1 MMNRYSF
8 IRSLFV
14 VLTALFV
21 CLSTFAQNRD
31 LNPFAFKLSSVLEGD
46 VFTVTYYLNAPAQ
59 NVDVIITVGSQTVV
73 YNTNDAP
80 NTQGT
85 KLVKGIYVVPISL
98 RKEINN
104 IGTEFFRNVSN
115 LPWKINVTGGNTAA
129 MPAAGSDLDG
139 VLVKKEY
146 KFWAPYGI
154 DIDTDPF
161 SDNFGM
167 IYCAE
172 STIAPSDKV
181 NSEYY
186 THYLKNGTLTPSI
199 GLYVFDAAF
208 QNMPKSQSDYNF
220 VTPNEDKS
228 ILRNYNMGLSE
239 VRGSGEQTTFFSG
252 YPSMQS
258 MAPRRIRLSDD
269 GRLFASMFTTN
280 GVVMR
285 ELDPGR
291 LSYQTNSNNWYFNL
305 FQGTVDNTDND
316 HEWHSKL
323 GATYILENNKNKFVA
338 APNIAFDVRGKGDNL
353 KIFAVSGDKGA
364 IMNNYRVSFYYHEYP
379 IGTTYGLAAN
389 KAWTNAAPASTYFQ
403 QTSNSKVY
411 PNCDCFA
418 NVDHFGTAKKT
429 PVSILVYNTAG
440 MEYDPYG
447 GFWLCQYRA
456 NQNENPSLVHVN
468 AEGVVDYSEYVT
480 DRSRGAIRYTKDN
493 KKLIVAGGREYK
505 KTVDTNKGNA
515 NSSVVYYNLHNHTF
529 NSDKTKV
536 TLPAVYTKWA
546 TLYNVSQTNGTTK
559 PTLSDPIYIYLD
571 IRPEDFAWDYAGNLY
586 ACASLEERVCAYALP
601 NGGKPV
607 TTPSKAIYNI
617 VDTES
622 SVLKVNILP
631 GNIDAGTVEDNDF
644 PNLLDKYNN
653 KTSGFNLYYM
663 IDAKFQLRGVPA
675 TGYRF
680 YQWDD
685 EPIGQEVSSQT
696 TMVAGGVART
706 AKFGIDAWETKAIT
720 PITTEVTF
728 PGVFVQRELDNES
741 YSTICLPFELKTL
754 TGTPY
759 EGASVMKFV
768 GVEKVEEN
776 GVVKAN
782 MKFVPVEFTE
792 TDYMQPGVP
801 YLIKPVSPILGGEEV
816 IFKQAKCPVV
826 ANPNPYGGV
835 DVTTTESKGFAFRG
849 ILNPTDFPAS
859 KTNLFLVADN
869 RLANLYES
877 SHVYGMRGYFTV
889 PEGYD
894 ASMIQIKI
902 MDKTTTSV
910 ETTPNTSIV
919 DSMKVVKYMWNGKI
933 YIKQGNKVYDIT
945 GIRVK

>member
-1 MMNRYSF
+1 MNRYSF
-8 IRSLFV
+8 TRSLFV

-21 CLSTFAQNRD
+21 CLPIFAQNRE

-73 YNTNDAP
+73 YNTNNAP
-80 NTQGT
+80 NTQGN

-104 IGTEFFRNVSN
+104 IGTEFFRNESN

-129 MPAAGSDLDG
+129 MPAAGSNLDG

-146 KFWAPYGI
+146 KFFAPYGI
-154 DIDTDPF
+154 DIDTDPY

-167 IYCAE
+167 IYCSE
-172 STIAPSDKV
+172 SIIASSADAK
-181 NSEYY
+181 YY
-186 THYLKNGTLTPSI
+186 SHYKKNGTLTPGI
-199 GLYVFDAAF
+199 GLFVFDAAF
-208 QNMPKSQSDYNF
+208 QNMPKNESDYNF

-228 ILRNYNMGLSE
+228 IARNYNMGLSE
-239 VRGSGEQTTFFSG
+239 KRGTGEQSAFASI
-252 YPSMQS
+252 QS
-258 MAPRRIRLSDD
+258 LAPNRIRLSDD
-269 GRLFASMFTTN
+269 GRLFASMFTTT
-280 GVVMR
+280 GKVIK
-285 ELDPGR
+285 ELNPKR
-291 LSYQTNSNNWYFNL
+291 LSYKTNDNNWHFDL
-305 FQGTVDNTDND
+305 FQGTVDDPDDD
-316 HEWHSKL
+316 HEFHSQL
-323 GATYILENNKNKFVA
+323 GATYILENASNKFVA
-338 APNIAFDVRGKGDNL
+338 APNIAFDVRGTGSNL
-353 KIFAVSGDKGA
+353 KLFAVSGDKGS
-364 IMNNYRVSFYYHEYP
+364 IKNNYRVSFYYHEYP
-379 IGTTYGLAAN
+379 IGTTYGWAAN
-389 KAWTNAAPASTYFQ
+389 KAWTQAAPASTYFQ
-403 QTSNSKVY
+403 KTKNSKVY
-411 PNCDCFA
+411 TNCLGFA
-418 NVDHFGTAKKT
+418 SVDHYGAAKST
-429 PVSILVYNTAG
+429 PMSILVYNTAG
-440 MEYDPYG
+440 VEYDPYG

-456 NQNENPSLVHVN
+456 SQNENPSLVHVN
-468 AEGVVDYSEYVT
+468 TKGTVDYIEHVVD
-480 DRSRGAIRYTKDN
+480 RARGAIRYTKDN
-493 KKLIVAGGREYK
+493 EKLIVAGGPSCT

-515 NSSVVYYNLHNHTF
+515 SQSIVYYNLHDHTF
-529 NSDKTKV
+529 NADKTKV

-546 TLYNVSQTNGTTK
+546 TLYNVTQANGTTA
-559 PTLSDPIYIYLD
+559 PTLSNPVYIYLD

-586 ACASLEERVCAYALP
+586 ACASNEERVCAYALP

-617 VDTES
+617 GDTETS
-622 SVLKVNILP
+622 LLTVNILP

-653 KTSGFNLYYM
+653 KTSGFNLHYM

-685 EPIGQEVSSQT
+685 EPFGQEVSSQT

-759 EGASVMKFV
+759 EGASVLKFV

-782 MKFVPVEFTE
+782 MKFAPVEFTDA
-792 TDYMQPGVP
+792 DYMQPGVP
-801 YLIKPVSPILGGEEV
+801 YLIKVLNPILGGDEV

-835 DVTTTESKGFAFRG
+835 DVTTSESQGFAFRG
-849 ILNPTDFPAS
+849 ILHPATFPAS

-869 RLANLYES
+869 RLASLYQES
-877 SHVYGMRGYFTV
+877 NVYGMRGYFTV

-894 ASMIQIKI
+894 ASKIQIKI
-902 MDKTTTSV
+902 MDKIATDLPATPEVSVLDSLKTT
-910 ETTPNTSIV
+910 
-919 DSMKVVKYMWNGKI
+919 KYLWNGKI

-945 GIRVK
+945 GIRVR

>member
-8 IRSLFV
+8 TRSLFI

-21 CLSTFAQNRD
+21 CLPIFAQNRE

-73 YNTNDAP
+73 YNTNNAP
-80 NTQGT
+80 NTQGN

-129 MPAAGSDLDG
+129 MPAAGSNLDG

-146 KFWAPYGI
+146 KFFAPYGI
-154 DIDTDPF
+154 DIDTDPY

-167 IYCAE
+167 IYCSE
-172 STIAPSDKV
+172 SIIASSADAK
-181 NSEYY
+181 YY
-186 THYLKNGTLTPSI
+186 SHYKKNGTLTPGI
-199 GLYVFDAAF
+199 GLFVFDAAF
-208 QNMPKSQSDYNF
+208 QNMPKNESDYNF

-228 ILRNYNMGLSE
+228 IARNYNMGLSE
-239 VRGSGEQTTFFSG
+239 KRGTGEQSAFASI
-252 YPSMQS
+252 QS
-258 MAPRRIRLSDD
+258 LAPNRIRLSDD
-269 GRLFASMFTTN
+269 GRLFASMFTTT
-280 GVVMR
+280 GKVIK
-285 ELDPGR
+285 ELNPKR
-291 LSYQTNSNNWYFNL
+291 LSYKTNDNNWHFDL
-305 FQGTVDNTDND
+305 FQGTVDGTDDD
-316 HEWHSKL
+316 HEFHSQL
-323 GATYILENNKNKFVA
+323 GATYILENASNKFVA
-338 APNIAFDVRGKGDNL
+338 APNIAFDVRGTGSNL
-353 KIFAVSGDKGA
+353 KLFAVSGDKGS
-364 IMNNYRVSFYYHEYP
+364 IKNNYRVSFYYHEYP
-379 IGTTYGLAAN
+379 IGTTYGWAAN
-389 KAWTNAAPASTYFQ
+389 KAWTQAAPASTYFQ
-403 QTSNSKVY
+403 KTKNSKVY
-411 PNCDCFA
+411 TNCLGFA
-418 NVDHFGTAKKT
+418 SVDHYGAAKST
-429 PVSILVYNTAG
+429 PMSILVYNTAG
-440 MEYDPYG
+440 VEYDPYG

-456 NQNENPSLVHVN
+456 SQNENPSLVHVN
-468 AEGVVDYSEYVT
+468 AEGDVDYIEHVVD
-480 DRSRGAIRYTKDN
+480 RARGAVRYTKDN
-493 KKLIVAGGREYK
+493 EKLIVAGGPLYRKE
-505 KTVDTNKGNA
+505 VSTNKDIA
-515 NSSVVYYNLHNHTF
+515 SQSIVYYNLHDHQF
-529 NSDKTKV
+529 NADKTKV

-546 TLYNVSQTNGTTK
+546 TLYNVTQANGTTA
-559 PTLSDPIYIYLD
+559 PTLSNPVYIYLD
-571 IRPEDFAWDYAGNLY
+571 IRPEDFAWDYAGNLD
-586 ACASLEERVCAYALP
+586 ACASNEERVCAYALP

-617 VDTES
+617 GDTETS
-622 SVLKVNILP
+622 LLTVNILP

-653 KTSGFNLYYM
+653 KTSGFNLHYM

-754 TGTPY
+754 MGTPY
-759 EGASVMKFV
+759 EGASVLKFV

-782 MKFVPVEFTE
+782 MKFAPVEFTDA
-792 TDYMQPGVP
+792 DYMRPGVP
-801 YLIKPVSPILGGEEV
+801 YLIKVLNPILGGEEV

-835 DVTTTESKGFAFRG
+835 DVTTSESQGFAFRG
-849 ILNPTDFPAS
+849 ILHPATFSAS

-869 RLANLYES
+869 RLASLYQES
-877 SHVYGMRGYFTV
+877 NVYGMRGYFTV

-894 ASMIQIKI
+894 ASKIQIKI
-902 MDKTTTSV
+902 MDKIATDLPATPEVSVLDSVKTT
-910 ETTPNTSIV
+910 
-919 DSMKVVKYMWNGKI
+919 KYLWNGKI

-945 GIRVK
+945 GIRVR

>member
-1 MMNRYSF
+1 MNRYSF
-8 IRSLFV
+8 NRCLFV
-14 VLTALFV
+14 VFTALFV
-21 CLSTFAQNRD
+21 FLPSLVHGRD

-104 IGTEFFRNVSN
+104 VGTDYFRDVHD

-129 MPAAGSDLDG
+129 MPAAGAKLDN
-139 VLVKKEY
+139 VLVSKEY

-172 STIAPSDKV
+172 STIASSTDIASK
-181 NSEYY
+181 YY

-285 ELDPGR
+285 ELDPRR

-316 HEWHSKL
+316 HEWHSEL
-323 GATYILENNKNKFVA
+323 GATYILENASNKFVA
-338 APNIAFDVRGKGDNL
+338 APNIAFDVRGTGNNL

-389 KAWTNAAPASTYFQ
+389 KAWTKAAPESTYFQ
-403 QTSNSKVY
+403 KTKSSKVY
-411 PNCDCFA
+411 TNCLGFA
-418 NVDHFGTAKKT
+418 SKDHYGNVKST
-429 PVSILVYNTAG
+429 PMSILVYNTAG
-440 MEYDPYG
+440 VEYDPYG

-468 AEGVVDYSEYVT
+468 ANGVVDYTEHVIN
-480 DRSRGAIRYTKDN
+480 RARGAIRYTKDN
-493 KKLIVAGGREYK
+493 EKLIVSGGQI
-505 KTVDTNKGNA
+505 TNVEVATNIGIPKQ
-515 NSSVVYYNLHNHTF
+515 SIVHYNLHDATF
-529 NSDKTKV
+529 NADKTKV
-536 TLPAVYTKWA
+536 TLPSAAIKWA
-546 TLYNVSQTNGTTK
+546 TLYSVTQTNGTTK
-559 PTLSDPIYIYLD
+559 PTLSNPIYIYLG

-617 VDTES
+617 GDTETS
-622 SVLKVNILP
+622 LLTVNILP

-644 PNLLDKYNN
+644 PNLLDKHNN
-653 KTSGFNLYYM
+653 KTSGFNLHYM

-759 EGASVMKFV
+759 VGASVLKFV

-894 ASMIQIKI
+894 ASKIQIKI
-902 MDKTTTSV
+902 MDKTATSV

>member
-8 IRSLFV
+8 TRSLFV

-21 CLSTFAQNRD
+21 CLPIFAQNRE

-73 YNTNDAP
+73 YNTNNAP
-80 NTQGT
+80 NTQGN

-104 IGTEFFRNVSN
+104 IGTEFFRNESN

-129 MPAAGSDLDG
+129 MPAAGSNLDG

-146 KFWAPYGI
+146 KFFAPYGI
-154 DIDTDPF
+154 DIDTDPY

-167 IYCAE
+167 IYCSE
-172 STIAPSDKV
+172 SIIASSADAK
-181 NSEYY
+181 YY
-186 THYLKNGTLTPSI
+186 SHYKKNGTLTPGI
-199 GLYVFDAAF
+199 GLFVFDAAF
-208 QNMPKSQSDYNF
+208 QNMPKNESDYNF

-228 ILRNYNMGLSE
+228 IARNYNMGLSE
-239 VRGSGEQTTFFSG
+239 KRGTGEQSAFASI
-252 YPSMQS
+252 QS
-258 MAPRRIRLSDD
+258 LAPNRIRLSDD
-269 GRLFASMFTTN
+269 GRLFASMFTTT
-280 GVVMR
+280 GKVIK
-285 ELDPGR
+285 ELNPKR
-291 LSYQTNSNNWYFNL
+291 LSYKTNDNNWHFDL
-305 FQGTVDNTDND
+305 FQGTVDDPDDD
-316 HEWHSKL
+316 HEFHSQL
-323 GATYILENNKNKFVA
+323 GATYILENASNKFVA
-338 APNIAFDVRGKGDNL
+338 APNIAFDVRGTGSNL
-353 KIFAVSGDKGA
+353 KLFAVSGDKGS
-364 IMNNYRVSFYYHEYP
+364 IKNNYRVSFYYHEYP
-379 IGTTYGLAAN
+379 IGTTYGWAAN
-389 KAWTNAAPASTYFQ
+389 KAWTQAAPASTYFQ
-403 QTSNSKVY
+403 KTKNSKVY
-411 PNCDCFA
+411 TNCLGFA
-418 NVDHFGTAKKT
+418 SVDHYGAAKST
-429 PVSILVYNTAG
+429 PMSILVYNTAG
-440 MEYDPYG
+440 VEYDPYG

-456 NQNENPSLVHVN
+456 SQNENPSLVHVN
-468 AEGVVDYSEYVT
+468 TKGTVDYIEHVVD
-480 DRSRGAIRYTKDN
+480 RARGAIRYTKDN
-493 KKLIVAGGREYK
+493 EKLIVAGGPSCT

-515 NSSVVYYNLHNHTF
+515 SQSIVYYNLHDHTF
-529 NSDKTKV
+529 NADKTKV

-546 TLYNVSQTNGTTK
+546 TLYNVTQANGTTA
-559 PTLSDPIYIYLD
+559 PTLSNPVYIYLD

-586 ACASLEERVCAYALP
+586 ACASNEERVCAYALP

-617 VDTES
+617 GDTETS
-622 SVLKVNILP
+622 LLTVNILP

-653 KTSGFNLYYM
+653 KTSGFNLHYM

-685 EPIGQEVSSQT
+685 EPFGQEVSSQT

-759 EGASVMKFV
+759 EGASVLKFV

-782 MKFVPVEFTE
+782 MKFAPVEFTDA
-792 TDYMQPGVP
+792 DYMQPGVP
-801 YLIKPVSPILGGEEV
+801 YLIKVLNPILGGDEV

-835 DVTTTESKGFAFRG
+835 DVTTSESQGFAFRG
-849 ILNPTDFPAS
+849 ILHPATFPAS

-869 RLANLYES
+869 RLASLYQES
-877 SHVYGMRGYFTV
+877 NVYGMRGYFTV

-894 ASMIQIKI
+894 ASKIQIKI
-902 MDKTTTSV
+902 MDKIATDLPATPEVSVLDSLKTT
-910 ETTPNTSIV
+910 
-919 DSMKVVKYMWNGKI
+919 KYLWNGKI

-945 GIRVK
+945 GIRVR

>member
-8 IRSLFV
+8 TRSLFV

-21 CLSTFAQNRD
+21 CLPIFAQNRE

-73 YNTNDAP
+73 YNTNNAP

-129 MPAAGSDLDG
+129 MPAAGSNLDG

-146 KFWAPYGI
+146 KFFAPYGI
-154 DIDTDPF
+154 DIDTDPY

-167 IYCAE
+167 IYCSE
-172 STIAPSDKV
+172 SIIASSA
-181 NSEYY
+181 NSKYY
-186 THYLKNGTLTPSI
+186 SHYKKNGTLTPGI
-199 GLYVFDAAF
+199 GLFVFDAAF
-208 QNMPKSQSDYNF
+208 QNMPKNESDYNF

-228 ILRNYNMGLSE
+228 IARNYNMGLSE
-239 VRGSGEQTTFFSG
+239 TRGTGEQAVFASI
-252 YPSMQS
+252 QS
-258 MAPRRIRLSDD
+258 LAPNRIRLSDD
-269 GRLFASMFTTN
+269 GRLFASMFTTT
-280 GVVMR
+280 GKVIK
-285 ELDPGR
+285 ELNPKR
-291 LSYQTNSNNWYFNL
+291 LSYKTNDNNWHFDL
-305 FQGTVDNTDND
+305 FQGTVDGTDDD
-316 HEWHSKL
+316 HEFHSQL
-323 GATYILENNKNKFVA
+323 GATYILENASNKFVA
-338 APNIAFDVRGKGDNL
+338 APNIAFDVRGTENNL
-353 KIFAVSGDKGA
+353 KLFAVSGDKGS
-364 IMNNYRVSFYYHEYP
+364 IKNNYRVSFYYHEYP
-379 IGTTYGLAAN
+379 IGTTYGWAAN
-389 KAWTNAAPASTYFQ
+389 KAWTQAAPASTYFQ
-403 QTSNSKVY
+403 KTKNSKVY
-411 PNCDCFA
+411 TNCLGFA
-418 NVDHFGTAKKT
+418 SVDHYGAAKST
-429 PVSILVYNTAG
+429 PMSILVYNTAG
-440 MEYDPYG
+440 VEYDPYG

-456 NQNENPSLVHVN
+456 SQNENPSLVHVN
-468 AEGVVDYSEYVT
+468 TKGTVDYIEHVVD
-480 DRSRGAIRYTKDN
+480 RARGAIRYTKDN
-493 KKLIVAGGREYK
+493 EKLIVAGGPSYK

-515 NSSVVYYNLHNHTF
+515 SQSIVYYNLHDHTF
-529 NSDKTKV
+529 NADKTKV

-546 TLYNVSQTNGTTK
+546 TLYNVTQASGTTA
-559 PTLSDPIYIYLD
+559 PTLSNPVYIYLD

-586 ACASLEERVCAYALP
+586 ACASNEERVCAYALP

-617 VDTES
+617 GDTETS
-622 SVLKVNILP
+622 LLTVNILP

-653 KTSGFNLYYM
+653 KTSGFNLHYM

-759 EGASVMKFV
+759 EGASVLKFV

-782 MKFVPVEFTE
+782 MKFAPVEFTDA
-792 TDYMQPGVP
+792 DYMRPGVP
-801 YLIKPVSPILGGEEV
+801 YLIKVLNPILGGEEV

-835 DVTTTESKGFAFRG
+835 DVTTSENPGFAFRG
-849 ILNPTDFPAS
+849 ILNPATFPAS

-869 RLANLYES
+869 RLASLYQES
-877 SHVYGMRGYFTV
+877 NVYGMRGYFTV

-894 ASMIQIKI
+894 ASKIQIKI
-902 MDKTTTSV
+902 MDKTATSV
-910 ETTPNTSIV
+910 ETAPNISIV
-919 DSMKVVKYMWNGKI
+919 DSVKVVKYMWNGKI
-933 YIKQGNKVYDIT
+933 YIKQGNKLYDIT

>member
-1 MMNRYSF
+1 MNRYSF

-104 IGTEFFRNVSN
+104 VGTEYFRDVHD

-146 KFWAPYGI
+146 KFFAPYGI
-154 DIDTDPF
+154 DIDTDPY

-167 IYCAE
+167 IYCSE
-172 STIAPSDKV
+172 SIIDSSADSK
-181 NSEYY
+181 YY

-208 QNMPKSQSDYNF
+208 QNMPKNESDYNF

-228 ILRNYNMGLSE
+228 IARNYNMGLSE
-239 VRGSGEQTTFFSG
+239 VRGSGEQATFFSG

-258 MAPRRIRLSDD
+258 MAPRRVRLSDD

-280 GVVMR
+280 GVVMK
-285 ELDPGR
+285 ELNPKR
-291 LSYQTNSNNWYFNL
+291 LSYQTNSDSWFINL
-305 FQGTVDNTDND
+305 FQGKVDGTDND
-316 HEWHSKL
+316 HEFHSQL
-323 GATYILENNKNKFVA
+323 GATYILENASNKFVA
-338 APNIAFDVRGKGDNL
+338 APNIAFDVRGTGNNL
-353 KIFAVSGDKGA
+353 KLFAVSGDKGA

-468 AEGVVDYSEYVT
+468 ANGVVDYSEYVT

-546 TLYNVSQTNGTTK
+546 TLYNVTQANGTTA
-559 PTLSDPIYIYLD
+559 PELSNPVYIYLD

-617 VDTES
+617 GDTETR
-622 SVLKVNILP
+622 LLTVNILP

-759 EGASVMKFV
+759 EGASVLKFV

-902 MDKTTTSV
+902 MDKTATSV